1 MEFKVMDF
9 KGMDKAVKNSHPV
22 TVGNTNYS
30 TYYIKEPTQQQTV
43 LDYSV
48 VGLILVFLIVCIGI
62 VVCNRK

>member
-1 MEFKVMDF
+1 MEFKAMDF
-9 KGMDKAVKNSHPV
+9 KGMDKAVKSSQPV

-30 TYYIKEPTQQQTV
+30 TYHIKEPTQQQTV

-62 VVCNRK
+62 VVCNRE